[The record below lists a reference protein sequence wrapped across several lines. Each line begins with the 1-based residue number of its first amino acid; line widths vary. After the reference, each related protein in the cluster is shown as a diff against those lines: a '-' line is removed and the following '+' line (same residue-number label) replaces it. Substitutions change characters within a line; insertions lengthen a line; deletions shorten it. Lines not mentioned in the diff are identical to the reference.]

1 MGLLRLTHER
11 PEITKNAT
19 VATTVRV
26 MNDSDV
32 GAIAIKDGKK
42 IVGIFTERD
51 LLKRVVARGL
61 DPNATPIG
69 SVMTS
74 ALVTVLDSTSV
85 ANAAA
90 IMRSHRMRHLII
102 VDQTGDYLGMLAQRH
117 LLYDLLNDLALK
129 VDDLTGYLMAD
140 GPGG

>member
-11 PEITKNAT
+11 PEIAKSAS

-32 GAIAIKDGKK
+32 GAIAVKDGKK
-42 IVGIFTERD
+42 IAGIFTERD
-51 LLKRVVARGL
+51 LLKRVVAQGR
-61 DPNATPIG
+61 DPSQTPIT
-69 SVMTS
+69 SVMTT

-90 IMRSHRMRHLII
+90 LMRTHRIRHLII
-102 VDQTGDYLGMLAQRH
+102 VDANGDYLGMLAQRH

-140 GPGG
+140 SPGG